1 MITLNGIKIRNNLL
15 GERFGMLEVLRF
27 SHKEGR
33 GKIFWL
39 CGCECGKEKPIRS
52 DRLTGGYARSCG
64 CMMNGKKDIKGH
76 KFGRLMVLEDVGRD
90 KREEVL
96 WRCICE
102 CGNEMVALG
111 GNLRSGHTQSCG
123 CLNKEI
129 CAEAHTTHGLSK
141 TSEYH
146 IWLGMIQRCHNP
158 DNHAFKWYG
167 ARGIKVCDRWR
178 YSFEN
183 FFEDMGKK
191 PSDKY
196 TIDRIDND
204 GDYCPENC
212 KWVTRKEQANNT
224 RSNSRHEFNGVVKN
238 ISGWADEYGMNY
250 KTLYSRLE
258 RGWFLEKALTTPLL
272 REYKR

>member
-1 MITLNGIKIRNNLL
+1 MITLNGIKIRNNLM
-15 GERFGMLEVLRF
+15 GERFGMLEVIDIH
-27 SHKEGR
+27 HKDER
-33 GKIFWL
+33 NKVFWT
-39 CGCECGKEKPIRS
+39 CECDCGNFSVVRG
-52 DRLTGGYARSCG
+52 DQLTRGTQSCG
-64 CMMNGKKDIKGH
+64 CLVNGKKDIKGQ
-76 KFGRLMVLEDVGRD
+76 KFGRLTVLEDVGRD

-102 CGNEMVALG
+102 CGNEIVALG

-123 CLNKEI
+123 CLNKEV
-129 CAEAHTTHGLSK
+129 CSEVHTTHGLSK

-146 IWLGMIQRCHNP
+146 IWVGIIQRTTNP
-158 DNHAFKWYG
+158 DNHAYKWYG

-183 FFEDMGKK
+183 FLEDMGKK

-196 TIDRIDND
+196 TIDRIDNN

-212 KWVTRKEQANNT
+212 KWVTHKEQANNT
-224 RSNSRHEFNGVVKN
+224 RRNSMHEFNGVVKN

-250 KTLYSRLE
+250 RTLHSRLK
-258 RGWFLEKALTTPLL
+258 RGWTIEKALMTPMLK
-272 REYKR
+272 EYKR